1 MSLVFLKSQN
11 RAAVAGLA
19 NPNKPYR
26 FSNYFPT
33 PLHLEPNSQVA
44 LVNSQFFATEG
55 DQIEGDNAIEI
66 RVGNEYMNPI
76 LVYPLKDRNVENWA
90 QEFNDIAKTYNML
103 SNDGNFNHVLERTL
117 TPGAVGTSSFDP
129 QQVFDTGLNLWYS
142 QDNKVYGRLVQR
154 STNVVYNQAFNC
166 LGLNQED
173 YNADPLGIGPI
184 SFGIRQGAGDDA
196 VDFINLGDIGC
207 IKLDGGTILFLSN
220 PQGVNPNLTG
230 GGISSNE
237 SSFYNTQWA
246 RSELLNGAFFLD
258 YNIPLNSPPA
268 IFNSNGATNA
278 EVAFNNPNSSYCGI
292 LYNACIK
299 QYVGD
304 FGVPPSADLN
314 GGGHNFPSTSTSGGY
329 AVMTQDMTDH
339 GRAIQYVDAGSVGAT
354 FAGRIGLT
362 ASSFGV
368 HSYEFINSGFD
379 DDPVVSRSL
388 FMENCD
394 LNTSIS
400 ATTPEGSN
408 ARYLMGVRYV
418 WEDVLSGAAE
428 LFAVVEI
435 LKPDTPYNYSEY
447 EEVAKI
453 SINQLCE
460 GSNTATTP
468 PTAFGGGTKYAINV
482 HNHPTDTPAQLI
494 WRFRWISPYQ
504 MNVEFCFRLSDPASY
519 NTRTDEPYLVGGTD
533 DPTSDWCVAYTMD
546 KGADGTTGDSYYF
559 PSYNGGLCLI
569 VYPTLE
575 NQGSYSKGFYDIRQ
589 QYRKYLSGVEGLGN
603 GANFP
608 VDLTTVKTYD
618 DLDYWDNSVF
628 VFDVNG
634 TMRKSVG
641 AGGSPKIENLTPEKF
656 DSSGRAKKE
665 IHMLMAPMKTLG
677 ETDEWLNFG
686 TIDNALVKYQVGE
699 PVGYKFGYD
708 TGIIN
713 GSADSI
719 LKWNSD
725 ILGGGAPYQLYGFNP
740 SSAIR
745 INGSGMTLHFQ
756 LNNLPVKSQ
765 NGVVAST
772 NKTIAV
778 VNTLCEGSVTDEKNA
793 GWYCYE
799 PNERLF
805 IDLNNYGP
813 LDLNTLDILV
823 TRDNNIEA
831 KDSLGY
837 ETDVTLCFRQKP
849 NNQGYKQFQGQTQP
863 TQLDPNNPYFQSVR

>member
-11 RAAVAGLA
+11 REAVAGLA

-33 PLHLEPNSQVA
+33 PMHLEPNSQVA
-44 LVNSQFFATEG
+44 LVNTQFFAREG

-66 RVGNEYMNPI
+66 RIGNEYMNPI

-117 TPGAVGTSSFDP
+117 TPGAVGSSTFEP

-142 QDNKVYGRLVQR
+142 KDNKVYGRFLQR
-154 STNVVYNQAFNC
+154 STNLVYNQAFNC

-184 SFGIRQGAGDDA
+184 AFGIRQGAGDDA
-196 VDFINLGDIGC
+196 VDFINLGDIGL
-207 IKLDGGTILFLSN
+207 IKLDGGSPLILSN
-220 PQGVNPNLTG
+220 AQGVNPNLTG

-237 SSFYNTQWA
+237 SSFYNVQWA
-246 RSELLNGAFFLD
+246 RSQLLNGNLFLD
-258 YNIPLNSPPA
+258 YNSSLSSPPTF
-268 IFNSNGATNA
+268 FNINGTDNSQL
-278 EVAFNNPNSSYCGI
+278 AFNNDNGSYVGI

-329 AVMTQDMTDH
+329 ALITRDMIDFT
-339 GRAIQYVDAGSVGAT
+339 RANTYVDAGSSVG
-354 FAGRIGLT
+354 FEGKIGLT

-368 HSYEFINSGFD
+368 QSYEFINSGFD
-379 DDPVVSRSL
+379 NDPVVSRSL
-388 FMENCD
+388 FMDNCD
-394 LNTSIS
+394 LNIS
-400 ATTPEGSN
+400 ATADFPEGAA

-418 WEDVLSGAAE
+418 WEGVSPNRE
-428 LFAVVEI
+428 MFAIVEM
-435 LKPDTPYNYSEY
+435 LNADSSLTFSEY
-447 EEVAKI
+447 TEVARLN
-453 SINQLCE
+453 INRLCV
-460 GSNTATTP
+460 GTNTATTP
-468 PTAFGGGTKYAINV
+468 DTVFGGNYAINV
-482 HNHPTDTPAQLI
+482 HNHPTDIPAQLI

-504 MNVEFCFRLSDPASY
+504 MNVEFCFRLSAPTSY
-519 NTRTDEPYLVGGTD
+519 NTRTDEPYLVGGSN
-533 DPTSDWCVAYTMD
+533 DPTTDWCVLYTMD
-546 KGADGTTGDSYYF
+546 KGADGTTGDSFYF

-608 VDLTTVKTYD
+608 VDISTVKDYD
-618 DLDYWDNSVF
+618 DLDYWEDSVW
-628 VFDVNG
+628 VFDSNATMLKNNTG
-634 TMRKSVG
+634 T
-641 AGGSPKIENLTPEKF
+641 GSPKIENLTPEKF
-656 DSSGRAKKE
+656 DTGGRAKKE
-665 IHMLMAPMKTLG
+665 IYMLMAPLKTLG
-677 ETDEWLNFG
+677 ETDEWLDFG
-686 TIDNALVKYQVGE
+686 DINNAKVKYQVGE

-719 LKWNSD
+719 LEWNSD

-740 SSAIR
+740 SSALR

-805 IDLNNYGP
+805 VDLNNYGA
-813 LDLNTLDILV
+813 LDLNKLDIMV
-823 TRDNNIEA
+823 TRDNNTEA

-863 TQLDPNNPYFQSVR
+863 ASLDPNNPYFQSVR